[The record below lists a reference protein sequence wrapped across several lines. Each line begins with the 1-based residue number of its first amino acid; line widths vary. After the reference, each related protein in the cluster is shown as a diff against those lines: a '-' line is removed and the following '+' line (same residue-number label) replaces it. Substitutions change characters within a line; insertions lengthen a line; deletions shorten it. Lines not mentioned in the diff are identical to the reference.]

1 MKIITGSIN
10 YTLEIDPTGDKHS
23 LSYDNKM
30 ENDIAAL
37 MISAQTLTV
46 QLGQWKEY
54 QKKVSGPDK
63 KKVGANISQIADALR
78 GVKPLMNA
86 LLDNYEGYIAYQNE
100 MAAKQADFNVEQGV
114 TPKDL

>member
-10 YTLEIDPTGDKHS
+10 YTLEIDPSGQKHS

-46 QLGQWKEY
+46 QLGQWKKMKAEM
-54 QKKVSGPDK
+54 SGPDK
-63 KKVGANISQIADALR
+63 NKVGANISLIADALR
-78 GVKPLMNA
+78 GIKPLMNA
-86 LLDNYEGYIAYQNE
+86 LLDTYEDYIAYQHE
-100 MAAKQADFNVEQGV
+100 IAAKQADFNVEQGI
-114 TPKDL
+114 TPKGE